1 MQKEILI
8 DASQQKQTRVA
19 IKSDSGVEEYEYEN
33 EQKKQLKGNIYLGRV
48 SRIEPS
54 LQAAF
59 VDFGNERHGFL
70 AFNDI
75 QTQYYQ
81 IPLSDKEAILREE
94 EEVRKQLL
102 EETKDLS
109 PNEINNADGEE
120 NPEESI
126 ESSEDENEGEG
137 EGEGEGENSNEKN
150 ENEEQS
156 EIASSDEFVNSE
168 SEYEKKISDIRAR
181 RKFKRYRIQEVI
193 KPGQV
198 ILLQI
203 VKEERGK
210 KGAALTTFLSLAGKY
225 IVLMPNTAK
234 GGGISKKIFNSQ
246 DRKSIR
252 GIINQL
258 EIPETMG
265 LIVRTAGAKKTQ
277 NEIKNDLDILIQVW
291 EEIRQKT
298 ITSNAPTLIHEEGDV
313 IYRTIRDFFSN
324 DITEVIIDGEAGY
337 DKAKKYA
344 GIIAKE
350 QVKKIK
356 KYRGK
361 VPLFHS
367 KGIEKY
373 LNDIFEPRITLKS
386 GGYLIINQT
395 EALVAIDINSGKS
408 TKERNIEKTALTTNI
423 ESAME
428 IARQAKLRDLAGLIV
443 IDFIDMENYS
453 NRRLVEKKLKES
465 LRTDKA
471 RVQVGKISS
480 FGLLEMTRQ
489 RLRESSIQWRTILS
503 VESFSQKILKL
514 IEEKIFSLPKVK
526 TVSVDLPKKIIDYI
540 KINMHEEVSFFEK
553 KFKFKIDFVI
563 NADFLSGDYKIV
575 FKNVKNIEIEEIKN
589 EPETSVEESVRPARI
604 VLEESEDSESTEKK
618 PFHKKKFFNK
628 KRKFFKKRGFKKES
642 GNDKEVAS
650 DKEVSGGKEVA

>member
-109 PNEINNADGEE
+109 PNEINNAGVEENNSDVEE
-120 NPEESI
+120 NPEENTDSP
-126 ESSEDENEGEG
+126 ED
-137 EGEGEGENSNEKN
+137 ENSNESS
-150 ENEEQS
+150 ENEEQN
-156 EIASSDEFVNSE
+156 EITSSDEFANSE

-193 KPGQV
+193 KPGQI

-234 GGGISKKIFNSQ
+234 GGGISKKIFSSQ

-258 EIPETMG
+258 KIPETMG

-344 GIIAKE
+344 GVIAKE

-540 KINMHEEVSFFEK
+540 KTNMHEEVSFFEK

-575 FKNVKNIEIEEIKN
+575 FKNIKNIEIEEIKN
-589 EPETSVEESVRPARI
+589 EPDTSVEESVRPVR
-604 VLEESEDSESTEKK
+604 VVVEESEDSESPEKK
-618 PFHKKKFFNK
+618 PFRKKKFFNK
-628 KRKFFKKRGFKKES
+628 KRKFFKKRGFKKEP
-642 GNDKEVAS
+642 GNDKEIAN
-650 DKEVSGGKEVA
+650 DKEASSGKEVA

>member
-1 MQKEILI
+1 MEKEILI

-19 IKSDSGVEEYEYEN
+19 IKSAHGVEEYEYEN
-33 EQKKQLKGNIYLGRV
+33 DQKKQLKGNIYLGRI

-81 IPLSDKEAILREE
+81 IPTADKEAILREE
-94 EEVRKQLL
+94 EEVRKQLI
-102 EETKDLS
+102 EETKDLTPS
-109 PNEINNADGEE
+109 EISTSEEE
-120 NPEESI
+120 NNEDSSIENNSNSENFEDNSNLEFNEEESLNQETDQINQI
-126 ESSEDENEGEG
+126 EQNNFSENET
-137 EGEGEGENSNEKN
+137 
-150 ENEEQS
+150 
-156 EIASSDEFVNSE
+156 
-168 SEYEKKISDIRAR
+168 EYEKKINDIRSR

-198 ILLQI
+198 ILIQI

-234 GGGISKKIFNSQ
+234 GGGISRKIFNSQ
-246 DRKSIR
+246 DRRNIR

-277 NEIKNDLDILIQVW
+277 NEIKNDLDVLIQIW
-291 EEIRQKT
+291 EEIKIKT
-298 ITSNAPTLIHEEGDV
+298 INSNAPSLIHEEGDI
-313 IYRTIRDFFSN
+313 IYRTIRDFFSSE
-324 DITEVIIDGEAGY
+324 ISEVIIDGNSGF

-344 GIIAKE
+344 EIIAKE

-367 KGIEKY
+367 YGIEKY
-373 LNDIFEPRITLKS
+373 LNEIFEPRINLKS
-386 GGYLIINQT
+386 GGYLIIQPT
-395 EALVAIDINSGKS
+395 EALVSIDINSGRS
-408 TKERNIEKTALTTNI
+408 TKERNIEKTALTTNVEAAI
-423 ESAME
+423 E

-453 NRRLVEKKLKES
+453 NRRLVEKKLKEA

-471 RVQVGKISS
+471 RTQVGKISN

-489 RLRESSIQWRTILS
+489 RLRESSIQWRSILS
-503 VESFSQKILKL
+503 TESFAQKILKL
-514 IEEKIFSLPKVK
+514 IEEKIFSIPKVK
-526 TVSVDLPKKIIDYI
+526 IVAIELPKKIIDYI
-540 KINMHEEVSFFEK
+540 KLNLNEEVNFFEK
-553 KFKFKIDFVI
+553 KFKFKINFNPNTDFVSEEFRI
-563 NADFLSGDYKIV
+563 MFSNN
-575 FKNVKNIEIEEIKN
+575 KNVLIEEIKN
-589 EPETSVEESVRPARI
+589 QEIIMETNNTPDEVEQNNDHSKTEHF
-604 VLEESEDSESTEKK
+604 EKK
-618 PFHKKKFFNK
+618 SFNKKQFYRKKKFFKKKFKDNK
-628 KRKFFKKRGFKKES
+628 LSNSANNK
-642 GNDKEVAS
+642 DDQEVA
-650 DKEVSGGKEVA
+650 